1 MKPMKG
7 QKETLCLLCLALSV
21 AVASEKDK
29 PPKRS
34 EKIRHWRHVKK
45 FAEYD
50 RPAMA
55 TPQSP
60 ASAPGNRH
68 QNNVGTVPTDPH
80 ADSDADTAGQHGLDH
95 PAVAVDL
102 SELECTCSH
111 RVTTSGGP
119 LPNVPDADIV
129 DLEAQSERAP
139 GRLSERR
146 MPRQRVTQKKKRLSE
161 ETARAASCERVGG
174 GVGRAVSLP
183 DVMCREPCSCSNAYR
198 QNQFSRS
205 GRFATWDAGAYAS
218 IRQHTSAYVSIRSGR
233 FATWDAGVLQ
243 QHVTISLY
251 ADVC

>member
-1 MKPMKG
+1 MKRVFGRMRFF
-7 QKETLCLLCLALSV
+7 CYLCLAFSV
-21 AVASEKDK
+21 AIASEKDT

-34 EKIRHWRHVKK
+34 ERLRHWRHVKK

-50 RPAMA
+50 R
-55 TPQSP
+55 
-60 ASAPGNRH
+60 H
-68 QNNVGTVPTDPH
+68 NVGTVKNYPR

-102 SELECTCSH
+102 SECESVMYSH

-119 LPNVPDADIV
+119 LPSVPDADIV
-129 DLEAQSERAP
+129 DLEAPSERAP

-161 ETARAASCERVGG
+161 ETARAASCDRVGG

-205 GRFATWDAGAYAS
+205 GRFATWDAG
-218 IRQHTSAYVSIRSGR
+218 
-233 FATWDAGVLQ
+233 VLRYRCMLTQ
-243 QHVTISLY
+243 QHVTISMY
-251 ADVC
+251 ADVCWRMVC